1 MKFFGF
7 KINKKVLRVLAPL
20 FVVLYIVSHLTTF
33 TARADTQFYEKW
45 PDYEA
50 AHSVQNATWNV
61 VAGAMDEVLDAAI
74 EAYEKGDTNAAYDR
88 INNAYY
94 GYYEITGFERVSM
107 GYIPGGRKSQMEL
120 QFSACKSVA
129 KKNGTL
135 DEFKKEVEQLRSML
149 HEDANILDGTDGGSS
164 SSNDG
169 TRGNT
174 KATELFAGKYYAKW
188 PDYEADAGL
197 TSATWNDVTDAMVE
211 VLKKAKESYAAGNF
225 SEAYDRINDA
235 YYGYYEITGFE
246 RVAMGYIPG
255 GRKSQMELQF
265 SNCKSVAKREGT
277 AEEFNTEVDKLGSML
292 REDAH
297 VLDGTT
303 PDNSSGNAAGT
314 NRTAGAATF
323 VASFFII
330 LREGF
335 EAILVVG
342 AIIAYLVKARGTES
356 KEERKR
362 MTRPVYIGALAGIG
376 ASFLAAFILDQL
388 KIANSASQEIIEG
401 VTALIA
407 VVVLYWVSN
416 WMISKSESEAWSAYI
431 KRKVEKSSRSGS
443 VFALA
448 FTAFLAVFREGA
460 EVILFFQPMLAGG
473 NTNMVWGGFLVG
485 CAALVGVW
493 LAIRF
498 LSIKIPL
505 KPFFIA
511 TSILMFVMAISFL
524 GAGIKELIEGD
535 VITATMPPWL
545 SWIPMG
551 SEGIASVLDVFGIY
565 PIVETFIP
573 QVILLGVTIVIFI
586 WHLKRN
592 KKLREQAQKEAVKG
606 PSPAD
611 THSCR

>member
-1 MKFFGF
+1 MSFFGF
-7 KINKKVLRVLAPL
+7 KINRKALRVLAPL
-20 FVVLYIVSHLTTF
+20 MVALYIVSNLTSSI
-33 TARADTQFYEKW
+33 ARADTQFYEKW
-45 PDYEA
+45 PEYEA

-61 VAGAMDEVLDAAI
+61 VADAMDEVLDAAI
-74 EAYEKGDTNAAYDR
+74 EAYEAGDTSAAYDR

-94 GYYEITGFERVSM
+94 GYYEITGFERVAM

-120 QFSACKSVA
+120 QFSACKTVA
-129 KKNGTL
+129 KRNGAL
-135 DEFKKEVEQLRSML
+135 DDFKKEVEQLRSML
-149 HEDANILDGTDGGSS
+149 HEDANVLDGVDSDASS
-164 SSNDG
+164 SDG
-169 TRGNT
+169 TTGNT
-174 KATELFAGKYYAKW
+174 KATELFENKYYAKW
-188 PDYEADAGL
+188 PEYEADSGL
-197 TSATWNDVTDAMVE
+197 TSPTWNDVTDAMVE
-211 VLKKAKESYAAGNF
+211 VLKKAKESFEAGDK
-225 SEAYDRINDA
+225 SAAYDYVNDA

-265 SNCKSVAKREGT
+265 SNCKSVAKKDGSLED
-277 AEEFNTEVDKLGSML
+277 FNAEVDKLGSML

-303 PDNSSGNAAGT
+303 PENSSGTEAQGKNRSAGL
-314 NRTAGAATF
+314 ATF
-323 VASFFII
+323 VACFTII

-342 AIIAYLVKARGTES
+342 AIIAYLVKARSAES
-356 KEERKR
+356 KEDRKR

-376 ASFLAAFILDQL
+376 ASFLAAFLLNQL

-416 WMISKSESEAWSAYI
+416 WMISKSESEAWSSYI
-431 KRKVEKSSRSGS
+431 KSKVEKSSRSGS

-460 EVILFFQPMLAGG
+460 EVILFFQPMLATG
-473 NTNMVWGGFLVG
+473 NINMVWGGFFVG

-535 VITATMPPWL
+535 VITATMPAWL

-551 SEGIASVLDVFGIY
+551 SEGIASVLDILGIY
-565 PIVETFIP
+565 PILETFVP
-573 QVILLGVTIVIFI
+573 QLILLGVTIIIFI
-586 WHLKRN
+586 WHLRRN
-592 KKLREQAQKEAVKG
+592 KRLRESAATDK
-606 PSPAD
+606 PAE
-611 THSCR
+611 TG